1 MLKEETNPKKM
12 FLFFY
17 FKNRFS
23 TNSLFLFLKLYALMK
38 GKEGRKNGYGKNGKV
53 Y

>member
-1 MLKEETNPKKM
+1 MLKEEKSKENVP
-12 FLFFY
+12 LFY
-17 FKNRFS
+17 FKNCFS
-23 TNSLFLFLKLYALMK
+23 TNSLFLFLKLYVLMK